1 MDSILTSIKKM
12 LGMTEDYTE
21 FDTDLIIHINSVFSA
36 LTQIGVGPPEGFM
49 IEDESS
55 EWNDFIGTESKWNF
69 VKTYVYLKVRLL
81 FDPPN
86 SGSVMESINN
96 QIKELEWRLFTEA
109 EITYR
114 QVKEGLN
121 EGN

>member
-49 IEDESS
+49 REDESS

-96 QIKELEWRLFTEA
+96 QIKEVEWRLFTEA
-109 EITYR
+109 EITDR

>member
-21 FDTDLIIHINSVFSA
+21 FDTDLIIHINSVFST
-36 LTQIGVGPPEGFM
+36 LTQIGVGPTEGFM

-55 EWNDFIGTESKWNF
+55 VWSDFIGTESKWNF

-96 QIKELEWRLFTEA
+96 QIKELEWRLFTES
-109 EITYR
+109 EITDR
-114 QVKEGLN
+114 QAKEGLN
-121 EGN
+121 EGD

>member
-21 FDTDLIIHINSVFSA
+21 FDTDLIIHINSVFST

-109 EITYR
+109 EITDR

>member
-96 QIKELEWRLFTEA
+96 QIKELEWRLFAEA
-109 EITYR
+109 EITDR